1 MKKNKIFLLLIAFA
15 AAIFLF
21 TSGHYEVDDKGNKT
35 WVADYHGDN
44 PPEEDSSSNGNS
56 SDEHNDDDGSNS
68 SSSSSSTPS
77 TPPPPPPEPQY
88 PDPTEN
94 MEDEDLQIIAEN
106 GTAVQ
111 KAEAQRI
118 LEQHRFNA
126 ENLRLE
132 EACFDYSEIV
142 EQIEEEQKENP
153 PAPEPEEV
161 PAQEEINQE
170 VALIQEIQ
178 EQQEIEK
185 QKTIQQNNEEI
196 KEEEIAENSD
206 DAGDP
211 VLVTQ
216 GVYEQNEKDIGFIQ
230 TGGFYVYR
238 KYLSDKNVIS
248 SFGSGWSTNLDERII
263 LGTDSRSEEYI
274 EKLAQGGEHIQQLI
288 RQYEAELAAAYG
300 VSDIYSAQSEYTER
314 ITSAN
319 ASKASQQQLKVHLDN
334 VGEKKVKNFS
344 LGMKQRLGIALA
356 LMNHPKLMLLDEPMN
371 GLDPEGIAELRELL
385 IELNQ
390 KEGITVLI
398 SSHILSE
405 LEKIAS
411 CYGFISHGKLLE
423 EITAEGLQAKCRK
436 SVNVKVSDVAKTEAI
451 LNKLNIKDYKAFPSG
466 DVKIYENIAINDFVV
481 ALSNEGITVLGIN
494 SQEES
499 VEEYYLN
506 LIKEGK

>member
-1 MKKNKIFLLLIAFA
+1 MDLIT
-15 AAIFLF
+15 
-21 TSGHYEVDDKGNKT
+21 TSGLCKIYGGKMVIDHVDMHIPEASIYGFVGENGSGKTTIMRLLTGLAEPTAGSFTLFGVDNKDKKIYEVRQQ
-35 WVADYHGDN
+35 VSA
-44 PPEEDSSSNGNS
+44 
-56 SDEHNDDDGSNS
+56 
-68 SSSSSSTPS
+68 
-77 TPPPPPPEPQY
+77 
-88 PDPTEN
+88 
-94 MEDEDLQIIAEN
+94 
-106 GTAVQ
+106 
-111 KAEAQRI
+111 
-118 LEQHRFNA
+118 
-126 ENLRLE
+126 
-132 EACFDYSEIV
+132 IV
-142 EQIEEEQKENP
+142 EATSLIPSMTARDNM
-153 PAPEPEEV
+153 V
-161 PAQEEINQE
+161 YQELYLGI
-170 VALIQEIQ
+170 
-178 EQQEIEK
+178 K
-185 QKTIQQNNEEI
+185 Q
-196 KEEEIAENSD
+196 S
-206 DAGDP
+206 
-211 VLVTQ
+211 
-216 GVYEQNEKDIGFIQ
+216 
-230 TGGFYVYR
+230 
-238 KYLSDKNVIS
+238 
-248 SFGSGWSTNLDERII
+248 
-263 LGTDSRSEEYI
+263 
-274 EKLAQGGEHIQQLI
+274 
-288 RQYEAELAAAYG
+288 EAERAELLA
-300 VSDIYSAQSEYTER
+300 
-314 ITSAN
+314 
-319 ASKASQQQLKVHLDN
+319 KVHLDN

-451 LNKLNIKDYKAFPSG
+451 LYKLNIKDYKAFPSG